1 MTRSPCGAVV
11 EFCVR
16 RGAHP
21 FLGHL
26 HAGAAPA
33 ARGEGGAR
41 AIPIRVSRPA
51 RRRRARF
58 SFRHRSLQATHCTLH
73 THTAHP
79 HYTHTIHRTLPA
91 RCLWRHYALHC
102 TPQGCRSLAAG
113 STRPSTRALPRQP
126 RSGTRH
132 RRRRWRA
139 RCSLSRAGTGR
150 RASPPPSRTARK
162 SRLGVPPAAGAGCA
176 QGRERWGWGPGNPVP
191 RVLEDLVRSF
201 LRSRYTGVRSCPW
214 TLHKSNISFNT
225 RT

>member
-1 MTRSPCGAVV
+1 MPEPYPYGSRGPPGAD
-11 EFCVR
+11 ELASRF
-16 RGAHP
+16 GT
-21 FLGHL
+21 
-26 HAGAAPA
+26 AAPMPHI
-33 ARGEGGAR
+33 AR
-41 AIPIRVSRPA
+41 
-51 RRRRARF
+51 
-58 SFRHRSLQATHCTLH
+58 CTLTPH
-73 THTAHP
+73 TNT
-79 HYTHTIHRTLPA
+79 THRTLPA
-91 RCLWRHYALHC
+91 RCLWRHYVLHC

-201 LRSRYTGVRSCPW
+201 LRSRYTGVRSSLV
-214 TLHKSNISFNT
+214 TYLTNA
-225 RT
+225 

>member
-1 MTRSPCGAVV
+1 MPEPYPYGSRGPPGAD
-11 EFCVR
+11 ELASRF
-16 RGAHP
+16 GT
-21 FLGHL
+21 
-26 HAGAAPA
+26 AASTPH
-33 ARGEGGAR
+33 
-41 AIPIRVSRPA
+41 ISR
-51 RRRRARF
+51 
-58 SFRHRSLQATHCTLH
+58 CTL
-73 THTAHP
+73 TP
-79 HYTHTIHRTLPA
+79 HTHTIHRTLPA

-150 RASPPPSRTARK
+150 RASPPPSRTALARHHGAARQVDRLPARK

-176 QGRERWGWGPGNPVP
+176 QGRERLGWGPGNPVP

-214 TLHKSNISFNT
+214 TLHKSNISLQHPDV
-225 RT
+225 RTEI